1 MGASL
6 WNQVAILSY
15 VAIPEEEEAAEATT
29 SINPS
34 PHSPAAGKV
43 ILYEFLWKS
52 D

>member
-6 WNQVAILSY
+6 WNHVAMQ
-15 VAIPEEEEAAEATT
+15 EEGEEAAAEATT